1 VGADAQPDLMAFFLL
16 DIAQPCFQYVPGM
29 EGIQGPVVVKAACVG
44 QGQGP
49 PAFFE
54 DLYAQLLFQVLY
66 AEGQGGL
73 GNEEPGGGPGDGP
86 FLGGGDDILQ
96 LVPVHGDSFRKYYI
110 QWQTGEETG
119 KTENIV
125 LNYENMTKLYIIQM
139 QDTMIRYRKI

>member
-1 VGADAQPDLMAFFLL
+1 MAVPFP
-16 DIAQPCFQYVPGM
+16 DIA
-29 EGIQGPVVVKAACVG
+29 EPVSEPFFSVQRAQCPVIVELPRVG
-44 QGQGP
+44 ECKGSP
-49 PAFFE
+49 VSLEEFH
-54 DLYAQLLFQVLY
+54 AQLFFQVLY